1 MDGKREAKKIDIIN
15 KYGPRHSSITGKS
28 VKILADFLCAN
39 GQEVHTFS
47 IDTIYRG
54 QVASQVQLPYS
65 VHELK
70 PVYDGNNKLIRL
82 LVSLLDGFRLIFS
95 SCIKGDADI
104 RIFLTD
110 PPLINFWATFFK
122 PFSRSRWI
130 CWTMDLY
137 PDAFCSAKLVNSG
150 NPVFRLIHRFVYHH
164 TPDFMIALGEQQYD
178 YLKRNYGREIPHTVL
193 PCGINPIKQGKTVP
207 WWKEKYKD
215 KIILCY
221 AGNLGEAHDDLFLIR
236 LIEML
241 DPGKFL
247 MILALY
253 GAKAENVLRR
263 AGVIPGVVLT
273 DYVSAEELA
282 FADINVASL
291 LPCWDH
297 VCVPSK
303 VVSAICAGSP
313 VLYNASDRSEGY
325 CMFPDAIW
333 LIRKS
338 ENYDQAI
345 GEFYRSVD
353 KKTINRKKQAAL
365 NYAYRLAAMQENA
378 FQDIIHYCN
387 MEKLSN
393 EYRNS

>member
-1 MDGKREAKKIDIIN
+1 MDKKREARKIDIIN

-28 VKILADFLCAN
+28 VRILANFLYAN

-47 IDTIYRG
+47 IDAVYRG
-54 QVASQVQLPYS
+54 QAANPIQLPYP
-65 VHELK
+65 VHELR
-70 PVYDGNNKLIRL
+70 PVYEGNNKLIRL

-95 SCIKGDADI
+95 SCMRSDVDI

-122 PFSRSRWI
+122 PFSRSRWVF
-130 CWTMDLY
+130 WTMDLY
-137 PDAFCSAKLVNSG
+137 PDAFCSAKLVDSG
-150 NPVFRLIHRFVYHH
+150 NPLFRIIHHFVYRH

-178 YLKRNYGREIPHTVL
+178 YLKSSYGKEIPHTVL
-193 PCGINPIKQGKTVP
+193 PCGINPMKQAKIVP
-207 WWKEKYKD
+207 WWKEKYRD
-215 KIILCY
+215 KIIMCY

-236 LIEML
+236 LIELL
-241 DPGKFL
+241 DPEKFV

-253 GAKAENVLRR
+253 GAKAENVLQRI
-263 AGVIPGVVLT
+263 GTISGIILT

-303 VVSAICAGSP
+303 VVSAICAGCP
-313 VLYNASDRSEGY
+313 VLYNASERSEGY
-325 CMFPDAIW
+325 YMFPEAIW
-333 LIRKS
+333 LIGKS

-345 GEFYRSVD
+345 QTFYQSVD
-353 KKTINRKKQAAL
+353 RETIDRKKQAAL
-365 NYAYRLAAMQENA
+365 NYASRLATMQENA
-378 FQDIIHYCN
+378 FRDIIQYCN
-387 MEKLSN
+387 L
-393 EYRNS
+393 